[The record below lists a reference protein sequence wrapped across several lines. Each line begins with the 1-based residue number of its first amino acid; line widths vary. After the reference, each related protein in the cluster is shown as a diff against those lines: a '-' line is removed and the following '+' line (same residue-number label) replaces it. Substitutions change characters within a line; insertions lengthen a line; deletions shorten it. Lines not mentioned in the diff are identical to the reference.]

1 MTFKPL
7 LAATLTNLEAVRYPV
22 LASPKLDGIRCIV
35 RGGVALSRK
44 LKPIPNKFVQR
55 MLGQCRFALDGEIMI
70 DGKDYN
76 AIQSAIM
83 SEDGEP
89 EFVYHV
95 FDTLDNPN
103 SPYRTRWNNIYATRF
118 PLDFRMKKL
127 QSRLIQSLEELLQY
141 EQECIDLGYEGVM
154 LRDPEGRY
162 KHGRSTEREGI
173 LLKMKR
179 FEDAEAEVIGF
190 EERMHNGN
198 ELERDALGNAKR
210 SAAKAGM
217 IGRGDLGAL
226 IVRYTGSGQVF
237 SVGSG
242 FTDEQRR
249 EIWDNRDAY
258 LGKMATIKYQEFSRY
273 GVPRFSVFKGFRQD

>member
-7 LAATLTNLEAVRYPV
+7 LAATLKNLDAVRYPV

-44 LKPIPNKFVQR
+44 LKPIPNKHVQQSLR
-55 MLGQCRFALDGEIMI
+55 GFDCLDGELMVA
-70 DGKDYN
+70 GADYN
-76 AIQSAIM
+76 AVQSAIM
-83 SEDGEP
+83 SVEGRPD
-89 EFVYHV
+89 FTYHV
-95 FDTLDNPN
+95 FDTTDDPRPYLERLGALDTARLPE
-103 SPYRTRWNNIYATRF
+103 PYRVVAHAIIYSESQLLF
-118 PLDFRMKKL
+118 Y
-127 QSRLIQSLEELLQY
+127 EEQ
-141 EQECIDLGYEGVM
+141 CIKAGHEGVM
-154 LRDPEGRY
+154 LRDADGRY

-217 IGRGDLGAL
+217 VGRGDLGAL
-226 IVRYTGSGQVF
+226 VVRYTGGGQVF

-249 EIWDNRDAY
+249 EIWDNRGAY

-273 GVPRFSVFKGFRQD
+273 GVPRFPVFKGFRQD